1 MIGSLSGLV
10 HTELHGIEELFA
22 GLMDLMSCSTFNPLY
37 SSAAYDALCI
47 NGVDGLNWMFGT
59 QLAVAICAMIMITL
73 RSARRESKDLQAA
86 GNEPSRTSAMN
97 SRNVSLGAKP
107 APWEA
112 AAVAA
117 FVSADASSK
126 HSSAVHSQQTQP
138 EEEEKEEEEENDE
151 SYYYGD
157 EEDYG
162 DGINEDEAYDDGSNT
177 DGDANIELL
186 ETLTPDQVEA
196 IEKVGIEQ
204 TQSGRTYQ
212 RDELEAR
219 LSSISGLTDSQIN
232 AVIEVE
238 LQTRG

>member
-1 MIGSLSGLV
+1 
-10 HTELHGIEELFA
+10 
-22 GLMDLMSCSTFNPLY
+22 
-37 SSAAYDALCI
+37 
-47 NGVDGLNWMFGT
+47 
-59 QLAVAICAMIMITL
+59 
-73 RSARRESKDLQAA
+73 
-86 GNEPSRTSAMN
+86 MN

-138 EEEEKEEEEENDE
+138 EDEEEKDEEGNDE

-157 EEDYG
+157 EEYYG
-162 DGINEDEAYDDGSNT
+162 DPDGSTDGGINEDGEAFDDGPNT
-177 DGDANIELL
+177 NGDANIELL